1 MNREPYYLAETVLG
15 SYNLYIL
22 MNPAGSWY
30 YSCVGTFPTKEDAVA
45 YYENMRKQKTLI
57 SKMTLGIKK

>member
-30 YSCVGTFPTKEDAVA
+30 YSCMGTFPTKEDAVA
-45 YYENMRKQKTLI
+45 YYEKMIEQKALI
-57 SKMTLGIKK
+57 SKINLRIKK